1 MPLALACL
9 PCPSG
14 YFLPFAVVS
23 SLLCSASTGALLTR
37 IGSAAFLAGSI
48 GLYALAWLAQPW
60 LLVWVFL
67 LATVVLAVASDAEV
81 EPACWNR
88 VAAEVSDGKSY
99 RDAGYARRKRVSA
112 SASSI
117 GANSGM

>member
-1 MPLALACL
+1 MVAAQASLGPKCNAQPNRLARQTHVPLEGLQGCRSAVLGSQWFMPLALACL

-48 GLYALAWLAQPW
+48 GLYALAWLAQP
-60 LLVWVFL
+60 
-67 LATVVLAVASDAEV
+67 LA
-81 EPACWNR
+81 PR
-88 VAAEVSDGKSY
+88 VGTPPRY
-99 RDAGYARRKRVSA
+99 GRAGGSLGR
-112 SASSI
+112 
-117 GANSGM
+117 

>member
-1 MPLALACL
+1 MVAAHASLGPKCNAQPNRLARQIHVPLDGLQGCRSAVLGSQWFMPLALACL

-48 GLYALAWLAQPW
+48 G
-60 LLVWVFL
+60 
-67 LATVVLAVASDAEV
+67 ASCGYSSSLRS
-81 EPACWNR
+81 CWR
-88 VAAEVSDGKSY
+88 
-99 RDAGYARRKRVSA
+99 
-112 SASSI
+112 
-117 GANSGM
+117 